1 MVKKVYEYDL
11 DETFDIYLLI
21 KSADVRL
28 AKNNKSFIA
37 FTFQDRSGQIDGKFW
52 DAKEDEIN
60 RFQAG
65 TVVKVSGKRELYQN
79 NPQLRISK
87 MRTAQD
93 IDAVTPEQ
101 FMEQAPLRTEEMVEE
116 INNTLFEITSA
127 PINRIVRF
135 ILNKYHKA
143 FFDYP
148 AAKRLHH
155 AFSGGL
161 SYHTVSILRLAK
173 TVASNHPGINES
185 LLYGGVILHDIGK
198 TIELSGAFSTE
209 YTLKGNL
216 IGHIVL
222 VDEEITKAC
231 EALKIDEDIEDVIL
245 LKHVVLAHH
254 GKMEFGSPVVP
265 HLLEAEV
272 IHHLDNLDASINMID
287 TALQRTTPGAFS
299 ERIFGLENRTFY
311 RPSSSDAVEKE

>member
-1 MVKKVYEYDL
+1 MTKKIYEYEL
-11 DETFDIYLLI
+11 DEAFEIYLLI

-28 AKNNKSFIA
+28 AKNNKPFIA

-79 NPQLRISK
+79 NPQLRITK
-87 MRTAQD
+87 MRIAHENE
-93 IDAVTPEQ
+93 AVAPEH
-101 FMEQAPLRTEEMVEE
+101 FIERAPLRTEEMVEE
-116 INNTLFEITSA
+116 INRVLFEITSA
-127 PINRIVRF
+127 PINRIVRY
-135 ILNKYHKA
+135 ILNKYQKA
-143 FFDYP
+143 FFDFP
-148 AAKRLHH
+148 AAKRHHH
-155 AFSGGL
+155 AFAGGL
-161 SYHTVSILRLAK
+161 SYHTVSILRLAETIAK
-173 TVASNHPGINES
+173 NYTGINHS
-185 LLYGGVILHDIGK
+185 LLYGGIILHDIGK
-198 TIELSGAFSTE
+198 TIELTGALSTE

-231 EALKIDEDIEDVIL
+231 EALKIEEDTEDVIL

-254 GKMEFGSPVVP
+254 GKLEFGSPVVP
-265 HLLEAEV
+265 HLLEAEI

-287 TALQRTTPGAFS
+287 TAIQRTKPGEFS
-299 ERIFGLENRTFY
+299 ERVFGLGNRNFY
-311 RPSSSDAVEKE
+311 KPSELVEPDSK